1 MNERSYLIKL
11 IGNTVYS
18 SKINTISYIIINVI
32 LTLLL
37 VATTVLY
44 NSLSALMTN
53 TINNKIDCR
62 TIFAKGYDESISRDI
77 LLESIKS
84 ANKHISTAAFQD
96 YAFSVG
102 EILEIKTSERDGE
115 IYIYGCDDTT
125 MPELSRKIDVFP
137 DNYCIIPEKLYA
149 DRSYERSIDKSLYV
163 NGEDYLGKT
172 VTISL
177 VIEHFDGDSTITQIG
192 TVEHEFIVAGTYD
205 AVASY
210 TNDNVCFMSFDNVKM
225 LNDSTDD
232 GSIERGMY
240 PILVYVDDV
249 RNVDDVL
256 SSLSSAGLRVNVRS
270 EMNTSAP
277 RIIKIIT
284 DGICVA
290 VYCFCGILSIA
301 LLVGMV
307 KKSKSKIALM
317 KSFGYSNNFI
327 LKTYLKGYGIL
338 ILFGYA
344 TGIICAVISSIIIK
358 NTYLVSDFSFSKME
372 IIFSAGAITIPLF
385 LLFLIPVFSLF
396 FITKRINNISPLE
409 LWVNDRI

>member
-1 MNERSYLIKL
+1 
-11 IGNTVYS
+11 
-18 SKINTISYIIINVI
+18 
-32 LTLLL
+32 
-37 VATTVLY
+37 
-44 NSLSALMTN
+44 
-53 TINNKIDCR
+53 
-62 TIFAKGYDESISRDI
+62 
-77 LLESIKS
+77 
-84 ANKHISTAAFQD
+84 
-96 YAFSVG
+96 
-102 EILEIKTSERDGE
+102 
-115 IYIYGCDDTT
+115 
-125 MPELSRKIDVFP
+125 
-137 DNYCIIPEKLYA
+137 
-149 DRSYERSIDKSLYV
+149 
-163 NGEDYLGKT
+163 
-172 VTISL
+172 
-177 VIEHFDGDSTITQIG
+177 
-192 TVEHEFIVAGTYD
+192 
-205 AVASY
+205 
-210 TNDNVCFMSFDNVKM
+210 MSFDNVKM

-290 VYCFCGILSIA
+290 VYCFGGILSIA

-307 KKSKSKIALM
+307 KKSKPKIALM
-317 KSFGYSNNFI
+317 KSLGYSNNFI

-338 ILFGYA
+338 ILLGYA